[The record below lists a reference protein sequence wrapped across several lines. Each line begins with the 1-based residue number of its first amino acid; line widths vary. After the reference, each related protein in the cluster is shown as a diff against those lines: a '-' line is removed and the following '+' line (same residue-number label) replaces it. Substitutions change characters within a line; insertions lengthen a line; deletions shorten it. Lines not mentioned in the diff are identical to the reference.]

1 MIVVHP
7 SVTMTMKELKKETSS
22 ENAHRKNT
30 HIKLRAV
37 EKVVGYDHKGG
48 LLVTVSN
55 NFRFIS
61 PNQKQ

>member
-1 MIVVHP
+1 
-7 SVTMTMKELKKETSS
+7 MTMKELKKETSS